1 MKVYANG
8 PLSFMVSNII
18 NELSI
23 KWLFESSTNFHKFN
37 GSGQADIIVIL
48 KLCKINKD
56 GNGINCKYY
65 DI

>member
-1 MKVYANG
+1 
-8 PLSFMVSNII
+8 MVSNII